1 MIAYIDPHVVPDSK
15 PAALQLL
22 QTVEALADI
31 GEEVVLVTAPSTVSA
46 REVLG
51 REGRGAFT
59 HVTVPS
65 WMRGAPMLRRSSW
78 LFNRWALRWLERQ
91 EGVRAVYVRN
101 LKLAYA
107 LVRAGCR
114 LPVFF
119 EAHEI
124 FVRTYADEH
133 QHLRPKDRKKL
144 AELELRERTVYG
156 GVAGVVALTGH
167 LLDDIRADYGYRGP
181 GVVAPDGVDTA
192 WFQLPGIGGEPN
204 HIPVLLYL
212 GSLHVWK
219 GVETAIRA
227 IVHVPGALL
236 RIAGGTEARIAELK
250 AVAVALGVRERVEF
264 LGHVPPAQR
273 HAVIAQADICL
284 LPLANYTIAER
295 HTSPLKLFEYLALG
309 KPVVASDL
317 PSIREVVEDGKSAL
331 LFPAGVAEA
340 MAQAVNGLLA
350 SPELRERL
358 SQAARSV
365 AADYTW
371 AARAGRIAA
380 FIRQVAGGR
389 DDR

>member
-1 MIAYIDPHVVPDSK
+1 MIAYIDPHAVPDSK

-31 GEEVVLVTAPSTVSA
+31 GEAVVLVTAPSTVSVS
-46 REVLG
+46 EVLG
-51 REGRGAFT
+51 RDGRGAFT
-59 HVTVPS
+59 HVTVPR
-65 WMRGAPMLRRSSW
+65 WMRAAPMLRRSSW

-91 EGVRAVYVRN
+91 EDVRAVYVRN
-101 LKLAYA
+101 LKLADA
-107 LVRAGCR
+107 LIRAGCR

-133 QHLRPKDRKKL
+133 RNLRPRDRQKL
-144 AELELRERTVYG
+144 AELERRERTVYG

-167 LLDDIRADYGYRGP
+167 LLDDIRADYGYGGP
-181 GVVAPDGVDTA
+181 SVVAPDGVDPA
-192 WFQLPGIGGEPN
+192 WFQLPANGREPN
-204 HIPVLLYL
+204 PVPVLLYL

-227 IVHVPGALL
+227 MVHIRGALL

-250 AVAVALGVRERVEF
+250 AIAGALGVGGRVAF
-264 LGHVPPAQR
+264 LGHVPPARR
-273 HAVIAQADICL
+273 HAVIAQADVCL

-317 PSIREVVEDGKSAL
+317 PSIREVVVDGKSAL

-358 SQAARSV
+358 SREARVV

-371 AARAGRIAA
+371 AARADRIAA
-380 FIRQVAGGR
+380 FIRRVVGAG
-389 DDR
+389 